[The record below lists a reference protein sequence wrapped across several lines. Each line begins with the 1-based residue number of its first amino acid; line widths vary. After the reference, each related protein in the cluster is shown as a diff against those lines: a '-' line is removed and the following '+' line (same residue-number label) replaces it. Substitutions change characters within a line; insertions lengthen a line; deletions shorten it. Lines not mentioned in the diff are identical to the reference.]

1 MYNPSNPKAMLTF
14 KLALKNLLGAG
25 LRTWLNVAV
34 LSFAFVL
41 IIFYNG
47 MIDGWNEQARRDTI
61 AWDIGQ
67 GQLWHAA
74 YDPYDPFTLQEAH
87 ALAPAESGLM
97 PVLIVQATIY
107 PAGRMMP
114 VRLKGIPARQQTLA
128 LPTEALAP
136 AADETPIILGK
147 RMAKSAGL
155 AEGDRV
161 LLRWRDQHGTFDAR
175 EVVVAQVFDANVP
188 NVDAGQVWIDLAVLQ
203 AMTGMA
209 DEATILVADE
219 SHAGNAPAGWAFQTQ
234 DQLLKEIDTVIQSKK
249 AGGSIT
255 YLMLLLIGLLAI
267 FDTQVLSIFRRQREI
282 GTYIAL
288 GMTRREVI
296 GLFTVEGGAN
306 SLLAMALG
314 AVYGIPL
321 MAWLAQVGIP
331 MPAATDNVGLAVAEK
346 IFPVY
351 GLGLILGTVALV
363 AVAATFVSYMPAR
376 KIAYLRP
383 TDALKGKIQ

>member
-1 MYNPSNPKAMLTF
+1 MLTF

-61 AWDIGQ
+61 EWDVGQ
-67 GQLWHAA
+67 GQLWHTD

-87 ALAPAESGLM
+87 GMAPAEAGLM

-107 PAGRMMP
+107 PEGRMMP

-128 LPTEALAP
+128 LPTEALVP
-136 AADETPIILGK
+136 AGDETRIILGK

-175 EVVVAQVFDANVP
+175 EVVIAQVFDTNVP

-203 AMTGMA
+203 EMTGMPG
-209 DEATILVADE
+209 EATMLVADQTY
-219 SHAGNAPAGWAFQTQ
+219 AGSAPEGWAFQTQ
-234 DQLLKEIDTVIQSKK
+234 DQLLTEIDTVIQSKK
-249 AGGSIT
+249 VGGSIT
-255 YLMLLLIGLLAI
+255 YLMLLLIALLAI

-296 GLFTVEGGAN
+296 ALFTVEGGAN
-306 SLLAMALG
+306 SLLAMAVG

-321 MAWLAQVGIP
+321 MAWLAQAGIP

-351 GLGLILGTVALV
+351 GLGLVLGTVALV
-363 AVAATFVSYMPAR
+363 TVAATIVSYMPAR

-383 TDALKGKIQ
+383 TDALKGKIL